1 MAEVALASAYVTIVP
16 SFDGFRKSVDRD
28 LPNTMAGAGEKSG
41 KAFGS
46 KFSSGFRGLVGPA
59 LAAFSVASVT
69 RFLGDSVSLASD
81 LAEQGAAVG
90 QVFGAG
96 ATQVQKFAQGAATSL
111 GQSTTQVLEAAKSF
125 GIYGKA
131 AGLAGT
137 ANANF
142 STDFVK
148 LATDLASFNNTSVD
162 DALLALQSGLR
173 GEAEPLRRYGI
184 LLDDATLRQ
193 EALKLGLIKTVKEA
207 LTPAQKVLAA
217 QAAIYSQSA
226 TQQGDFARTSSGLA
240 NQQRIL
246 AAEIENAKISI
257 GEQLLP
263 VMKDLVTN
271 LATNVLPAIS
281 RFIQAFKDGKTALN
295 PIVDVLKNV
304 IKFVIEYKDVLIP
317 LVVSIFAFIKVM
329 GLLKII
335 IEAVRTA
342 TLLFNLVLAANPITL
357 IVLAIMALIAA
368 LVLFFTKTEAGR
380 KVFAA
385 LKDAFSTAFN
395 FMKRVAE
402 DFANFWIT
410 IINGIIE
417 AVNLLLK
424 ALKFVT
430 FGSVDIQLKKIPKI
444 NLTGSGT
451 NTPQTAT
458 PKATTQAGQTNAA
471 LGAVTGSTFIYNAA
485 PNNSLDAKTE
495 LVTAVNKARTKGVGN

>member
-16 SFDGFRKSVDRD
+16 SFDGFRKTIDRD
-28 LPNTMAGAGEKSG
+28 LPNSMAGAGEKSG

-96 ATQVQKFAQGAATSL
+96 ATTVQKFAQGAATSL

-131 AGLAGT
+131 AGLAGS
-137 ANANF
+137 ANAKF

-193 EALKLGLIKTVKEA
+193 QALKLGLIKTVKEA

-217 QAAIYSQSA
+217 QAAIYAQSA

-281 RFIQAFKDGKTALN
+281 RFIQ
-295 PIVDVLKNV
+295 I
-304 IKFVIEYKDVLIP
+304 
-317 LVVSIFAFIKVM
+317 
-329 GLLKII
+329 
-335 IEAVRTA
+335 
-342 TLLFNLVLAANPITL
+342 
-357 IVLAIMALIAA
+357 
-368 LVLFFTKTEAGR
+368 GR
-380 KVFAA
+380 AHV
-385 LKDAFSTAFN
+385 
-395 FMKRVAE
+395 
-402 DFANFWIT
+402 
-410 IINGIIE
+410 
-417 AVNLLLK
+417 
-424 ALKFVT
+424 
-430 FGSVDIQLKKIPKI
+430 
-444 NLTGSGT
+444 
-451 NTPQTAT
+451 
-458 PKATTQAGQTNAA
+458 
-471 LGAVTGSTFIYNAA
+471 
-485 PNNSLDAKTE
+485 
-495 LVTAVNKARTKGVGN
+495 